1 MIYNHLSP
9 LLVNVKHLLIIFVLL
24 HVSSAFT
31 IPFTVP
37 SFLAPLTQTKRAE
50 LKSRIL
56 DLASQTKRGLEASPK
71 QEEEI
76 ASLFEQLE
84 RYNPTPNPLLT
95 DRVNGDWSLKYTTSD
110 SILGKGSSPR
120 IGPIVQTIDAKN
132 LRAENRETVRYLG
145 LVDVPRSVQAALT
158 PVDAQ
163 FTNVQFEKFVIGPVG
178 INVPEG
184 KFRGSLDITY
194 VDDEMRLSRGDKGN
208 FFVLTRM

>member
-1 MIYNHLSP
+1 M
-9 LLVNVKHLLIIFVLL
+9 KHLLIIFVLL

-31 IPFTVP
+31 TLFTKVP
-37 SFLAPLTQTKRAE
+37 SILAPLTQTKRAE

-56 DLASQTKRGLEASPK
+56 DLASQTKRGLEASPE
-71 QEEEI
+71 QQEEI

-110 SILGKGSSPR
+110 SILGKGGSPR

-163 FTNVQFEKFVIGPVG
+163 FTNVKFEKFVIGPVG

-184 KFRGSLDITY
+184 RFRGSLDITY

-208 FFVLTRM
+208 IFVLTRM